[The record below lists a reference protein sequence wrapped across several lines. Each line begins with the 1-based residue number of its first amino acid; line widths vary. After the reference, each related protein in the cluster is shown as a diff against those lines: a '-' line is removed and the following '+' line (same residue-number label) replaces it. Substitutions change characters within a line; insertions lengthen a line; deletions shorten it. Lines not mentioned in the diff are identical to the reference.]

1 MGEKEREE
9 GERRVIKTPSDPC
22 PNIQNPH
29 TSDYSHA
36 FTSALCSPPRNMKTL
51 ESWLLF
57 NDLKIQQK
65 LEKLKLDF
73 ENTLL

>member
-1 MGEKEREE
+1 MPLPQLYVLLPGIGKHWNL
-9 GERRVIKTPSDPC
+9 G
-22 PNIQNPH
+22 
-29 TSDYSHA
+29 
-36 FTSALCSPPRNMKTL
+36 
-51 ESWLLF
+51 LLF